1 MLRPKSTQLSFY
13 GNHIYDRVIPEGHFL
28 KLMNRAVDL
37 SFVNELCRQAH
48 TTEFG
53 RPAYAP
59 EMMFKILYLQF
70 LYDISDRRVE
80 EEVNFNLVMKWFVG
94 LAIDERPPDSSSLT
108 RFRERLGEERF
119 ASIFNRIVEL
129 ARDKRLISD
138 RLSIVDSTH
147 VKAKVDT
154 FKMNS
159 NPDGSPDKDARYGYK
174 SKDKPFFGYKAHTSL
189 DSDSELI
196 TRVKTTPGNTFDGK
210 EFPGLIEGKAKMT
223 TADKGYDS
231 KKNHSLLKKKGITSA
246 IIPKKNRKSRRLK
259 KQQMKAEIQAA
270 QRERVK
276 VERKFAEL
284 KRFHGLEKARY
295 WGLGKMAIQV
305 LMTAITCNVKRM
317 VKLLFQRDYLLGK
330 PLPWDPVQG
339 RNVPVST

>member
-1 MLRPKSTQLSFY
+1 MLKPKSPQLSFY
-13 GNHIYDRVIPEGHFL
+13 GNHIYDRVIPEDHFL
-28 KLMNRAVDL
+28 KLLSRAVD
-37 SFVNELCRQAH
+37 FTFINEFCRDAY
-48 TTEFG
+48 TPEFG

-108 RFRERLGEERF
+108 RFRDRLGEERF
-119 ASIFNRIVEL
+119 ALIFNRIVEL
-129 ARDKRLISD
+129 ARDKGLISA

-174 SKDKPFFGYKAHTSL
+174 SRNKPFFGYKAHASL

-196 TRVKTTPGNTFDGK
+196 TGVKTTPGNVFDGK
-210 EFPGLIEGKAKMT
+210 DFPALIEGKAKMT

-231 KKNHSLLKKKGITSA
+231 KKNHRLLKKKGITSA

-259 KQQMKAEIQAA
+259 KQQMKAEILAA
-270 QRERVK
+270 QKERPK

-284 KRFHGLEKARY
+284 KRFHGLKIARY

-317 VKLLFQRDYLLGK
+317 VKLLFKRDYLGK
-330 PLPWDPVQG
+330 PFPGNPVQ
-339 RNVPVST
+339 RCNVPISP

>member
-1 MLRPKSTQLSFY
+1 MLRPKSSQLSFY
-13 GNHIYDRVIPEGHFL
+13 GDHIYERVIPEDHFL
-28 KLMNRAVDL
+28 KLLSRAVDFT
-37 SFVNELCRQAH
+37 FVNELCGDAY
-48 TTEFG
+48 TPDFG

-59 EMMFKILYLQF
+59 EMMFKILFLQF

-80 EEVNFNLVMKWFVG
+80 EEVNFNLVLKWFVG

-108 RFRERLGEERF
+108 RFRDRLSEERF
-119 ASIFNRIVEL
+119 ALIFNRIVEL
-129 ARDKRLISD
+129 ARNRGLISD

-159 NPDGSPDKDARYGYK
+159 NPDGSPDKDARHGYK
-174 SKDKPFFGYKAHTSL
+174 SRNKPFFGYKAHTSL
-189 DSDSELI
+189 DSDSQLI
-196 TRVKTTPGNTFDGK
+196 TRVKTTPGNVFDGK
-210 EFPGLIEGKAKMT
+210 EFPGLIEGKAQMT

-231 KKNHSLLKKKGITSA
+231 KKNHRLLRRKGITSA

-259 KQQMKAEIQAA
+259 KQQMKAEILAA
-270 QRERVK
+270 QRERPK
-276 VERKFAEL
+276 IDRKFAEL

-305 LMTAITCNVKRM
+305 LITAITCNVKRM
-317 VKLLFQRDYLLGK
+317 VKLLFQRDNIGK
-330 PLPWDPVQG
+330 PLPWDPVKG
-339 RNVPVST
+339 RHVPVST

>member
-13 GNHIYDRVIPEGHFL
+13 GNHIYDRVIPEDHFL
-28 KLMNRAVDL
+28 KLLNRAVDF
-37 SFVNELCRQAH
+37 SFVNALCRDAY
-48 TTEFG
+48 TPEFG

-129 ARDKRLISD
+129 ARDKGLISD

-174 SKDKPFFGYKAHTSL
+174 SRNKPFFGYKAHTSL

-196 TRVKTTPGNTFDGK
+196 TRVETTPGNAFDGK
-210 EFPGLIEGKAKMT
+210 EFPRLVESKSKMT

-231 KKNHSLLKKKGITSA
+231 KKNHRLLKRKGITSA

-259 KQQMKAEIQAA
+259 KQQRKPEILAA
-270 QRERVK
+270 QKERPK
-276 VERKFAEL
+276 VERKFAEF

-317 VKLLFQRDYLLGK
+317 VKLLFKRDYVDK
-330 PLPWDPVQG
+330 SLPWDPIQG
-339 RNVPVST
+339 STVPIST